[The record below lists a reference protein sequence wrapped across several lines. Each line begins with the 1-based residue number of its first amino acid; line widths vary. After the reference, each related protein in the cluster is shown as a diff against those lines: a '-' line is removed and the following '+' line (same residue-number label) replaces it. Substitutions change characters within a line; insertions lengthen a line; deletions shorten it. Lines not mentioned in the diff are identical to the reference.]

1 MNLSDNLKKIRKE
14 NNLSQEQLA
23 EKLGVSRQAVS
34 KWESNL
40 AYPEM
45 DKVLQI
51 CNMFDLNIDELLNQN
66 VKEVK
71 KNKQSKLN
79 INKYIDSFLNYIT
92 KTINMLSSMTFKNQV
107 KCIFE
112 QGVIIAFMFIVA
124 VILKELLFDTII
136 VDLLSIFPESI
147 YYAIFGFVKDLFL
160 VAYIIF
166 CTILLLHIFKI
177 RYLDYY
183 EFSFK
188 DEDENDNDKIEE
200 NEEIKIKEDNKENE
214 IKNED
219 ESHEKIKKSKKFLKR
234 DREKIIIRDP
244 KHSEYKFM
252 SGLFKCL
259 LLCIKAFVIII
270 DIFILIGLFTL
281 IVLLTLSFV
290 IAKSGLLFVGVVIS
304 LLATIIITI
313 EFLLITFNF
322 ILDKKTNKNN
332 IALYILIPIIILPIG
347 VGLSIMSF
355 KDFKIIDSYDGK
367 YIIKDEVTYKM
378 DKDLLIYRDLY
389 YLEDEITYVESDNKD
404 VRIEFEHLPYCKIKV
419 YTDNNKV
426 TYNNYCYD
434 DVSMIDGIKYMVNL
448 INKKV
453 LINPNYTLHTY
464 VYTTKENINI
474 LKSNMKKYYE
484 DEEKEYY
491 EDRINELI
499 NNTSELNSINNELEQ
514 KINDLENQLNEK
526 NIEIDSNNQTINELN
541 QSINELQNQINE
553 YENINNNE

>member
-112 QGVIIAFMFIVA
+112 QGVVIAFMFIAA
-124 VILKELLFDTII
+124 VILKELIFDTII
-136 VDLLSIFPESI
+136 VDLLQIFPDSI
-147 YYAIFGFVKDLFL
+147 YFTIYRFVIDLCL
-160 VAYIIF
+160 IAYIIF
-166 CTILLLHIFKI
+166 CTILFLHIFKI

-188 DEDENDNDKIEE
+188 DEDENDTQEKEV
-200 NEEIKIKEDNKENE
+200 EEIKVKDENKDNEN
-214 IKNED
+214 KNE
-219 ESHEKIKKSKKFLKR
+219 EETTKKSKKFLKR
-234 DREKIIIRDP
+234 EREKIIIRDP
-244 KHSEYKFM
+244 KHSEYKFI
-252 SGLFKCL
+252 SGLFKCF
-259 LLCIKAFVIII
+259 LLCIKAFVIFI
-270 DIFILIGLFTL
+270 DVFVLIGLFTL

-290 IAKSGLLFVGVVIS
+290 IAKSGLLFIGIFIS
-304 LLATIIITI
+304 LLATIVITI
-313 EFLLITFNF
+313 EFLLVTFNF

-332 IALYILIPIIILPIG
+332 MALYILIPIIVLPIG

-367 YIIKDEVTYKM
+367 YIVKDEVTYKM
-378 DKDLLIYRDLY
+378 NKNLLIYRDLY
-389 YLEDEITYVESDNKD
+389 YSEDEIIYVESDNKD

-419 YTDNNKV
+419 YDDNNTV

-434 DVSMIDGIKYMVNL
+434 DVSMIDGIKYMIDM
-448 INKKV
+448 INKKTI
-453 LINPNYTLHTY
+453 INPNYTLHTY

-484 DEEKEYY
+484 NEEKE
-491 EDRINELI
+491 
-499 NNTSELNSINNELEQ
+499 NNELEQ
-514 KINDLENQLNEK
+514 KIDDLENQLNEK

-541 QSINELQNQINE
+541 QSLDELQSQINE
-553 YENINNNE
+553 YENRNNYE